1 MSEPKSPPKSPRP
14 DSRAESKPESKAES
28 KAEHL
33 ADILRGF
40 DQQNY
45 DVYRDLK
52 GRRFPIG
59 PFTLR
64 LTRVQGDP
72 FAPPSQLRVDAEA
85 TRPELPPE
93 ALHSADARRAT
104 ADFFHRALLTLL
116 VRGEAEEGK
125 EGERFRLSMAGLGQE
140 VLDRTAVQVTTT
152 GAVIVR
158 LRVGL
163 PARGRR
169 ILGKEAARLLTDEL
183 PWALKRA
190 LRYESEALLAHIHAV
205 EDQVALRAQLAAK
218 GLVAFLGAGA
228 ILPRQSGID
237 DGPLEN
243 AIPLHV
249 PETLEVFLDAPH
261 AGRLRGLGIKAGVTL
276 IAGGGYHGKSTLLAA
291 LARGVYD
298 HLPGDGREHCVTR
311 ADAVS
316 IRAEDGRSICGVDL
330 RAFISHLPGGR
341 DTQVFSTADASGSTS
356 QAAAIVEALEAG
368 AGALL
373 IDEDTAAT
381 NFMIRDA
388 RMRRLVPTAAEPITP
403 FIDRV
408 RQLAQAGVSSV
419 LVVGG
424 AGDYLDVADTVLRM
438 HDFVPED
445 ATAEAQAIIAEL
457 PLGETPKAPGPWP
470 TSAPRVIE
478 PTSLDPSRGRK
489 SERVQAVRPRYLEF
503 GESEV
508 DLTSIAQLVDAAQ
521 TRLIGDALLY
531 LARGA
536 ADGQRSLT
544 ELLDLLDAVWAEDVA
559 VVAGFEAVDRA
570 RPRRFE
576 VAAAL
581 NRLRPLR
588 LRG

>member
-1 MSEPKSPPKSPRP
+1 MS
-14 DSRAESKPESKAES
+14 DSKPDPKAEP
-28 KAEHL
+28 L
-33 ADILRGF
+33 ADLLRSL

-45 DVYRDLK
+45 DAYRDLK
-52 GRRFPIG
+52 GRRFPVG
-59 PFTLR
+59 PFSVR

-72 FAPPSQLRVDAEA
+72 FAPPSLVRVDAEA
-85 TRPELPPE
+85 ARPTLPDW

-104 ADFFHRALLTLL
+104 ADFFHRALLAVLD
-116 VRGEAEEGK
+116 RSEGEAEE
-125 EGERFRLSMAGLGQE
+125 RFRLTLAGLGPE
-140 VLDRTAVQVTTT
+140 VLDRTAVQVLAS
-152 GAVIVR
+152 GAIVVR

-190 LRYESEALLAHIHAV
+190 LRWEEPALAGHVHAV
-205 EDQVALRAQLAAK
+205 EDQVALRHQLAER
-218 GLVAFLGAGA
+218 GLVAFLSEGAV
-228 ILPRQSGID
+228 LPRASGID
-237 DGPLEN
+237 ERPLAE
-243 AIPLHV
+243 AIPLQV

-261 AGRLRGLGIKAGVTL
+261 SGRRRGLGIRAGVTL
-276 IAGGGYHGKSTLLAA
+276 VVGGGYHGKSTLLAA

-298 HLPGDGREHCVTR
+298 HVPGDGREGCVTR

-316 IRAEDGRSICGVDL
+316 IRAEDGRSVCGVDL
-330 RAFISHLPGGR
+330 RAFIDHLPQGR
-341 DTQVFSTADASGSTS
+341 ETTDFSTADASGSTS
-356 QAAAIVEALEAG
+356 QAAAIMEALEAG

-373 IDEDTAAT
+373 VDEDTAAT

-388 RMRRLVPTAAEPITP
+388 RMRRLVPAEPITP

-408 RQLAQAGVSSV
+408 RQLAAAGVSSV

-424 AGDYLDVADTVLRM
+424 AGDYLDVADTVVRM

-445 ATAEAQAIIAEL
+445 ATAAAREVARAL
-457 PLGETPKAPGPWP
+457 PLGERPSAPGPWP
-470 TSAPRVIE
+470 KATPRV
-478 PTSLDPSRGRK
+478 PDPASLDPSRGRK
-489 SERVQAVRPRYLEF
+489 TERVQVVKLRHLEF
-503 GESEV
+503 GEAEV
-508 DLTSIAQLVDAAQ
+508 DLSAVSQLVDAAQ

-536 ADGQRSLT
+536 ADGRRSLA
-544 ELLDLLDAVWAEDVA
+544 ELLDLLEDVWNNDIA
-559 VVAGFEAVDRA
+559 VVAAFEAVDRA

-588 LRG
+588 LRKPDAGD